1 MIANIS
7 KAGSSF
13 LNVAQYN
20 QNKVDKGQGEIIDSR
35 MVLNTHPRQVDKGM
49 KLLSSN
55 SRVSKPVFHVSL
67 SFSPDERAKI
77 NNELLKKVGREYLE
91 KMGYGKQPYIM
102 YRHDDTKHPH
112 IHILSTRVNIET
124 KAKIRDNF
132 ERYRSQGIT
141 SGMELKYNLVFA
153 HHRTKTHTKI
163 KEDVGKALKNAPATN
178 KQLNKV
184 LQQNGS
190 PYRIKT
196 AGKGIVYHKV
206 DGLEKRNSKSWKGS
220 EFKGVGLDKK
230 GLEQAY
236 DYHKYQRT
244 LIKAAINN
252 SLQGKEK
259 ITLANFEKALSK
271 SNVTPHYSI
280 NSGGIYGISF
290 EYKDLKLKA
299 SDIDRNLSW
308 NKLKDRI
315 VVPEYVKTRELLN
328 QSIRQGNFI
337 GTKLETGGMGKVT
350 FTSPNK
356 ALEQELNSMRTW
368 DAFKLRDL
376 NNKYVE
382 QLDKANDINQVK
394 LIKNF
399 AEDDI
404 DERLQRQYEMAQR
417 QHQRELKIRR

>member
-141 SGMELKYNLVFA
+141 SGM
-153 HHRTKTHTKI
+153 
-163 KEDVGKALKNAPATN
+163 
-178 KQLNKV
+178 
-184 LQQNGS
+184 
-190 PYRIKT
+190 
-196 AGKGIVYHKV
+196 
-206 DGLEKRNSKSWKGS
+206 
-220 EFKGVGLDKK
+220 
-230 GLEQAY
+230 
-236 DYHKYQRT
+236 
-244 LIKAAINN
+244 
-252 SLQGKEK
+252 
-259 ITLANFEKALSK
+259 
-271 SNVTPHYSI
+271 
-280 NSGGIYGISF
+280 
-290 EYKDLKLKA
+290 
-299 SDIDRNLSW
+299 
-308 NKLKDRI
+308 
-315 VVPEYVKTRELLN
+315 
-328 QSIRQGNFI
+328 
-337 GTKLETGGMGKVT
+337 
-350 FTSPNK
+350 
-356 ALEQELNSMRTW
+356 
-368 DAFKLRDL
+368 
-376 NNKYVE
+376 
-382 QLDKANDINQVK
+382 
-394 LIKNF
+394 
-399 AEDDI
+399 
-404 DERLQRQYEMAQR
+404 
-417 QHQRELKIRR
+417 